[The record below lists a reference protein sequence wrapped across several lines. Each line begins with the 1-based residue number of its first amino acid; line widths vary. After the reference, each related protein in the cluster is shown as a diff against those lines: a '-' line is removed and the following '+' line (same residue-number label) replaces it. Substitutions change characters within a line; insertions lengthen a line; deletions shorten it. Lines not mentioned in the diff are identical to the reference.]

1 MSTVWTESGKRWATW
16 PDSVHPVW
24 RWRSCRSSFTRLC
37 SPRLTVEFM
46 SLIFYQ
52 TLFTQFDGGVHVA
65 HLLPDSVHP
74 VWRWS
79 SCRSSFTR
87 LCSPRLTVEFMSLI
101 FYQTLFTPF
110 DGGVHVAH
118 LLPDSVHP
126 VWRWS
131 SCRSSF
137 TRLCSPRLTVEFM
150 SLIFYQTLFT
160 PFDGGVH
167 VAHLLPDSVHPVWRW
182 SSCRSSFTRLCSPS
196 LTVEFMSLIFYQTLF
211 TPFDG
216 GVHVAH
222 LLPDSVH
229 PVWRWSS
236 CRSSFTRLCSPRLT
250 VEFMSLIFYQTLFTP
265 FDGGV
270 HVAHLLPDSVHPV
283 WRWSS
288 CRSSFTRLC
297 SPCLTV
303 EFMSLIFYQT
313 LFTPFDGG
321 VHVAHLLPDSVHPVW
336 RWSSC
341 RSSFTRLCSPRLTVE
356 FMSLIFYQTLFTPFD
371 GGVHVAHLLPESG
384 WATWTPP
391 FERVEFD
398 VAHLNRVWYQMSD
411 MNSTSNWVNRV
422 CKRWAQWRGVHVIFY
437 QSSPRLTV
445 EFMSL
450 IFYQT
455 LFTPFDGGVHV
466 AHLLPD
472 SVHPVWRW
480 SSCRSS
486 FTRLCSPRLTVEFM
500 SLSLVKDERHELH
513 RQTGWTESGKR
524 WATWT
529 PPSNG
534 VNRVW

>member
-1 MSTVWTESGKRWATW
+1 MSDMSTVKRGEQSSCRSSFTRLC
-16 PDSVHPVW
+16 SPVW
-24 RWRSCRSSFTRLC
+24 RWSSCRSSFTRLC

-52 TLFTQFDGGVHVA
+52 TLFTQFDGGVHVAHLLPDSVHPVWRWSSCRSSFTRLCSPNLTVEFMSLIFYQTLFTPFDGGVHVA

-167 VAHLLPDSVHPVWRW
+167 VAQ
-182 SSCRSSFTRLCSPS
+182 SFTRLHRQTGWTESGTWTPPRQTGWTESGSSCRKRGEHLLPVKLNWFTWTPPS
-196 LTVEFMSLIFYQTLF
+196 NGVTVEFMSTHLLSQTLFTDMSTVDGGVRCRLIFYQTLF

-250 VEFMSLIFYQTLFTP
+250 VEFMSLIFDQTLFTP

-288 CRSSFTRLC
+288 WSF
-297 SPCLTV
+297 
-303 EFMSLIFYQT
+303 T
-313 LFTPFDGG
+313 LFTQFDGG
-321 VHVAHLLPDSVHPVW
+321 VHVVTLFTP
-336 RWSSC
+336 SSC

-371 GGVHVAHLLPESG
+371 GGVHVAHLLADMISTVKRGEQS
-384 WATWTPP
+384 
-391 FERVEFD
+391 
-398 VAHLNRVWYQMSD
+398 LLSD
-411 MNSTSNWVNRV
+411 MNSTV
-422 CKRWAQWRGVHVIFY
+422 KRG
-437 QSSPRLTV
+437 
-445 EFMSL
+445 
-450 IFYQT
+450 
-455 LFTPFDGGVHV
+455 DGGVHV
-466 AHLLPD
+466 H
-472 SVHPVWRW
+472 
-480 SSCRSS
+480 
-486 FTRLCSPRLTVEFM
+486 RL
-500 SLSLVKDERHELH
+500 
-513 RQTGWTESGKR
+513 
-524 WATWT
+524 
-529 PPSNG
+529 
-534 VNRVW
+534 NRVW